1 MSDQRHYRDCLSR
14 FATGVTVMTCRPET
28 GAATGITV
36 NSFASVSLEPR
47 LILWSI
53 ARHSRSSEAF
63 LDAKGFAVNVLA
75 RDQEALSAH
84 FAQTERPEFT
94 DLDCRTSAL
103 GNPLLDGCLAW
114 LECTRREL
122 YEGGDHYVLIGE
134 VDRYQLGREAPPL
147 VYYRSAYRSV
157 E

>member
-53 ARHSRSSEAF
+53 ARHSRSTDAF
-63 LDAKGFAVNVLA
+63 LEADGFAVNVLA
-75 RDQEALSAH
+75 RDQEALSTH

-94 DLDCRTSAL
+94 DLECRTSAR
-103 GNPLLDGCLAW
+103 GNPLLEGCLAW
-114 LECTRREL
+114 LECTRRGL
-122 YEGGDHYVLIGE
+122 HEGGDHYVLIGE
-134 VDRYQLGREAPPL
+134 VDRYELGREAPPL
-147 VYYRSAYRSV
+147 VYYQSAYRSV
-157 E
+157 D

>member
-1 MSDQRHYRDCLSR
+1 MSDQRHYRDCLGR
-14 FATGVTVMTCRPET
+14 VATGVAVMTCRPEN

-53 ARHSRSSEAF
+53 ARHSRSTEAF
-63 LDAKGFAVNVLA
+63 LEADGFAVNVLA

-94 DLDCRTSAL
+94 DLECRTSAR
-103 GNPLLDGCLAW
+103 GHPLLDGCLAW
-114 LECTRREL
+114 LECTRRGL
-122 YEGGDHYVLIGE
+122 HEGGDHYIIIGE
-134 VDRYQLGREAPPL
+134 VDRFEFGREAPPL
-147 VYYRSAYRSV
+147 VYYRSAYRSIG
-157 E
+157 

>member
-103 GNPLLDGCLAW
+103 GNPLLEGCLAW

>member
-1 MSDQRHYRDCLSR
+1 
-14 FATGVTVMTCRPET
+14 MTCRPEN

-53 ARHSRSSEAF
+53 ARHSRSTEAF
-63 LDAKGFAVNVLA
+63 LEADGFAVNVLA

-94 DLDCRTSAL
+94 DLECRTSAR
-103 GNPLLDGCLAW
+103 GHPLLDDCLAW
-114 LECTRREL
+114 LECTRRGL
-122 YEGGDHYVLIGE
+122 HEGGDHYIIIGE
-134 VDRYQLGREAPPL
+134 VDRFEFGREAPPL
-147 VYYRSAYRSV
+147 VYYRSAYRSIG
-157 E
+157 